1 MDDQVTSQLP
11 GAATSISPTGDGAPA
26 TAASGGAS
34 GFSATGAATGAAT
47 ATSNAQWPTKVADT
61 IEDVVAA
68 VHDRIVR
75 PLTIVARGV
84 VFGMIIAAMSLVVF
98 VLLAVAVVRL
108 LTVYAFSGRV
118 WASDALVGALF
129 VGGGAFVWSR
139 LNTGEGAKEA

>member
-11 GAATSISPTGDGAPA
+11 GAATSISPTGDG
-26 TAASGGAS
+26 TAAPSSGSGAS
-34 GFSATGAATGAAT
+34 GFSPSSPTGA
-47 ATSNAQWPTKVADT
+47 TSSAQWPTKVADT

-84 VFGMIIAAMSLVVF
+84 VFGMIIAAMSFVIF

-129 VGGGAFVWSR
+129 VAGGTFVWSR
-139 LNTGEGAKEA
+139 LNAGDDAKEA

>member
-11 GAATSISPTGDGAPA
+11 GAATSISPTGDG
-26 TAASGGAS
+26 T
-34 GFSATGAATGAAT
+34 TAATGAA
-47 ATSNAQWPTKVADT
+47 ASGSSRPSAMSPTSSAQWPTKVADT

-68 VHDRIVR
+68 LHDRIVR
-75 PLTIVARGV
+75 PLTIVARGL
-84 VFGMIIAAMSLVVF
+84 VFGMIIGAMSLVVF

-129 VGGGAFVWSR
+129 VGVGAFAWSR
-139 LNTGEGAKEA
+139 LNTGGTTKEA